1 MSAVA
6 VPMLALG
13 PLQGRDSSAS
23 GRLRIAR
30 RPSGPHGGPLRAF
43 QVHGGTPGHPLKHP
57 STPVPGTSGSVSAA
71 VLRMDQKPLRNG
83 AQWTWR

>member
-6 VPMLALG
+6 VLMLALG

-23 GRLRIAR
+23 GRLRPAR

-43 QVHGGTPGHPLKHP
+43 QVHGVPQGTPE
-57 STPVPGTSGSVSAA
+57 TPVNAGSRHLWLRVGRRLTDGSGA
-71 VLRMDQKPLRNG
+71 V
-83 AQWTWR
+83 T